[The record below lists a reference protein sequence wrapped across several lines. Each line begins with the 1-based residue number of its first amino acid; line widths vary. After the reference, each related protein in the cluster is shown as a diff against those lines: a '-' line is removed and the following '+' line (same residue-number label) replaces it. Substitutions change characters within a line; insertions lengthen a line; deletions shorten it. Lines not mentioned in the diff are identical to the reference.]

1 MTWLMTVSQQ
11 PVCDDL
17 MLACYLSEGKVK
29 GHGRVM
35 VNVSKVARIR
45 YIILR
50 KGLPATSSPFSLF
63 PSSTTASGDSEVTI
77 RFDRLAKVDMG
88 SS

>member
-11 PVCDDL
+11 PVCDGL
-17 MLACYLSEGKVK
+17 MLACYLSKGKVK

-63 PSSTTASGDSEVTI
+63 PSPTTASGDSEVTI